1 MIDDLFKTRFFE
13 SFLESVK
20 KEKSLLFEGLWDAP
34 KAAMIYALLNRSK
47 KDIVIITGGERE
59 SKLFEDL
66 LFFQKDNIFE
76 MPSFE
81 ALPGEEILPSADVM
95 GRRLELL
102 YKLANKTGPVIL
114 LTSLQS
120 YLQKVAPKELLRSLF
135 LHFKVGEE
143 IAFDDIAPYLTMLD
157 YKRVTVVADKG
168 EYAIRGGIIDV
179 FPISSTDPYR
189 IEFFGDTIEQIR
201 TFDPQSQKSI
211 DKVESFSMSPGSE
224 INLILK
230 EKKLSALIDYLDSPI
245 IVFDDLLKIEDRY
258 AALKKMM
265 GDRAQYFC
273 DFTETLKGHHKK
285 LYWSEE
291 TIEQLSS
298 EAVAKKKVGRGHY
311 TGDEPTF
318 AITFELFG
326 QSLQSTKHFHPFL
339 QIQDFLMCESLS
351 EGIARAADLP
361 IDFTFISENERE
373 EGKFKENL
381 TAIPKR
387 AKFIYGYLSSGFALE
402 REGMAIIPFTEFTH
416 RYKVRRTKWR
426 SSHHTPLSEF
436 HALQRGDLVVHFHNG
451 IGRYLGVE
459 KQKNHLGIE
468 SEFLIIEYANDSKL
482 YVPAAQSHLV
492 SRYIGTHDD
501 LPTLHKLGTNTWQN
515 AKAKVQKAIIGYAK
529 ELLQMQAE
537 REVQGGFAY
546 SDDSLEVL
554 QFAESFPYNETDD
567 QLRALADIK
576 GDMMSTKGMDR
587 LVCGDVGYGKTE
599 VAMRAAFKAVCD
611 GGKQVAVLVPTTVLA
626 MQHFENFKER
636 FAYFSVNIGVISRF
650 QTAKENRKTLDDV
663 LSGKIDIL
671 IGTHRLISNDV
682 LFKELGLIII
692 DEEQRF
698 GVRAK
703 EKLKS
708 FKTGV
713 DCITMTATPIP
724 RTLYLSLV
732 GAKTISVINSPPHD
746 RLPIQSILA
755 EKDDDLIKNALMRE
769 LARDGQ
775 AYFIH
780 NRVESIQNVAEELRK
795 LVPAAK
801 IGVVHGQMDG
811 DILDEIFHSFKK
823 GELDILVATTIVENG
838 IDIPNANTIL
848 IDRADAY
855 GISDLYQLRGRVG
868 RWNKRAYAYFLTPK
882 NRILPEISQ
891 KRLSALVETSG
902 FGGGMKLAMLDLEIR
917 GAGDILGTQ
926 QSGHV
931 SSIGFHLYC
940 KLLKKTIDAMMKK
953 QSTVFIETR
962 MEFTFDARLSEGY
975 ISDSSL
981 RLEIYHRLGEALNL
995 QEVDSIFA
1003 ELKDRFG
1010 KPPECVIWLYHLTRI
1025 RVFATQHQFTSLKFL
1040 PTSVTAER
1048 QGKQDIET
1056 KTFRIPPPSSPQELE
1071 KIMMKRLTEE
1081 FKL

>member
-1 MIDDLFKTRFFE
+1 MMEQIIKARFFQT
-13 SFLESVK
+13 FLDNVK

-34 KAAMIYALLNRSK
+34 KALLISLLLKEFK
-47 KDIVIITGGERE
+47 KDIIVITGGERE

-66 LFFQKDNIFE
+66 LFFLNERVYE
-76 MPSFE
+76 MPTFE
-81 ALPGEEILPSADVM
+81 ALPGEDILPSSDVM

-102 YKLANKTGPVIL
+102 HKLAIKKEPVVL

-120 YLQKVAPKELLRSLF
+120 YLQKVVPQETLRTLF

-143 IAFDDIAPYLTMLD
+143 VAFADIAPYLTMLD
-157 YKRVTVVADKG
+157 YKRTTVVADKG
-168 EYAIRGGIIDV
+168 EFAIRGGIVDV
-179 FPISSTDPYR
+179 FPISSPDPYR
-189 IEFFGDTIEQIR
+189 IEFFGDQIEQIR

-211 DKVESFSMSPGSE
+211 EKVDSFSMSPGSE
-224 INLILK
+224 TNLLSK
-230 EKKLSALIDYLDSPI
+230 EKKLCSLTEYLDQPI
-245 IVFDDLLKIEDRY
+245 LIFDDLLKIEDRY

-265 GDRAQYFC
+265 GDRSSYFC
-273 DFTETLKGHHKK
+273 DLLSSLEGKHKK
-285 LYWSEE
+285 LFWSEQSVE
-291 TIEQLSS
+291 ELSS
-298 EAVAKKKVGRGHY
+298 TISGKKTGRMHY
-311 TGDEPTF
+311 SGEEPTF
-318 AITFELFG
+318 DISFELFG
-326 QSLQSTKHFHPFL
+326 TTLHTKKHFHPFL
-339 QIQDFLMCESLS
+339 QVQDFLGSENLA
-351 EGIARAADLP
+351 EGIARAAELP
-361 IDFTFISENERE
+361 IAFYFLSENERE
-373 EGKFKENL
+373 EEKFKENL
-381 TAIPKR
+381 TIIPKK
-387 AKFIYGYLSSGFALE
+387 ATFIYGYLSSGFAFE
-402 REGMAIIPFTEFTH
+402 REGIAIIPFTEFTH
-416 RYKVRRTKWR
+416 RYKVRRSKWR

-436 HALQRGDLVVHFHNG
+436 HALQKGDLVVHFHNG

-459 KQKNHLGIE
+459 RQKNHLGID
-468 SEFLIIEYANDSKL
+468 SEFLIIEYAGDSKL
-482 YVPAAQSHLV
+482 YVPASQSHLV
-492 SRYIGTHDD
+492 SRYIGSHEE

-515 AKAKVQKAIIGYAK
+515 TKARAQKAIIGYAK

-537 REVQGGFAY
+537 REVKGGFAY
-546 SDDSLEVL
+546 GEDSLEVH
-554 QFAESFPYNETDD
+554 QFAESFPYNETED
-567 QLRALADIK
+567 QLRAIAEIK
-576 GDMMSTKGMDR
+576 ADMMSKKGMDR

-626 MQHFENFKER
+626 VQHYETFKER

-650 QTAKENRKTLDDV
+650 QSPKENKKTLEDV

-671 IGTHRLISNDV
+671 IGTHRLISKDV
-682 LFKELGLIII
+682 QFKDLGLVII

-703 EKLKS
+703 EKLKE
-708 FKTGV
+708 FKIGV

-755 EKDDDLIKNALMRE
+755 EKDEELIKNALIRE

-780 NRVESIQNVAEELRK
+780 NRVDTIQNAAEELNK
-795 LVPAAK
+795 LVPAAR
-801 IGVVHGQMDG
+801 IGVVHGQMDSE
-811 DILDEIFHSFKK
+811 ILDEIFHSFKK
-823 GELDILVATTIVENG
+823 GELDILVATTIIENG
-838 IDIPNANTIL
+838 IDIPNANTIF
-848 IDRADAY
+848 IDRSDSF

-891 KRLSALVETSG
+891 KRLNALVETSG

-917 GAGDILGTQ
+917 GAGDILGVQ
-926 QSGHV
+926 QSGQV

-940 KLLKKTIDAMMKK
+940 KLLKKTIDAISKK
-953 QSTVFIETR
+953 QATAFIETR
-962 MEFTFDARLSEGY
+962 MEFTFDARISEGY

-995 QEVDSIFA
+995 SEVDAIFA

-1025 RVFATQHQFTSLKFL
+1025 RVFANQHQFILLKFL
-1040 PTSVTAER
+1040 PNAVTAER
-1048 QGKQDIET
+1048 QGKKDTET
-1056 KTFRIPPPSSPQELE
+1056 KTFRIPTPTSPLELE
-1071 KIMMKRLTEE
+1071 KILFKRLLEE
-1081 FKL
+1081 FP